1 MQAKFFASGADL
13 LRPVFAVAMVGAAVA
28 HAVAFGDQQIDVQ
41 VYANASRKSHFTDCR
56 PQTAVTLVVVS
67 QKQTL
72 LAQVVDSI
80 HQIQQVLGVVKV
92 GGIAA
97 GLIQNLR
104 QHAGP
109 HAFLATPQIDQQ
121 QVAVLHRI

>member
-41 VYANASRKSHFTDCR
+41 VHADTSRKSHFTDCC
-56 PQTAVTLVVVS
+56 PQAAVALVVVG

-80 HQIQQVLGVVKV
+80 HQIQ
-92 GGIAA
+92 
-97 GLIQNLR
+97 
-104 QHAGP
+104 
-109 HAFLATPQIDQQ
+109 
-121 QVAVLHRI
+121 